1 MIGRIRLVRR
11 RGKRRRRGAG
21 IMYAMNPT
29 EYRGDEA
36 FAREQDAAD
45 PLARFRDRFH
55 IPRHAGHDAIYFAGN
70 SLGLQPK
77 SARAIVDQ
85 ELADWAELGID
96 AHFRGKRPW
105 YPYHEQLRE
114 PGARLVGALPHEVVW
129 MNGLTVN
136 LHLMMVSFYRPTR
149 ERHKILIEETAFPSD
164 TYAARTQLAWH
175 GFDPTEGLIRLCPRA
190 GEHALRIEDIEEVLE
205 REGRRIAVALLPG
218 VNYFTGQVFDIA
230 RLTKRAH
237 EHGCIAGWDLAHA
250 AGNVALKLHEWGVD
264 FAVWCSYKYLNAGP
278 GALAGCYVHERHAR
292 DTSLRRFGGWWG
304 NDPATRFRMHLE
316 PEFKPVPAAD
326 AWQLSNP
333 PILSAAPLVA
343 SLAIFDEATIPALRG
358 KSVRL
363 TGYLQY
369 LLDEMTTRRYEVITP
384 REPAERGC
392 QLSILV
398 HDHPRGLHEELVA
411 AGVVCDFR
419 EPNVVRVAPTPLYNT
434 FHDVWRFAD
443 VLKRHV

>member
-1 MIGRIRLVRR
+1 MRP
-11 RGKRRRRGAG
+11 
-21 IMYAMNPT
+21 MHEPPFQP
-29 EYRGDEA
+29 DEA
-36 FAREQDAAD
+36 FARSLDAAD
-45 PLARFRDRFH
+45 PLKQFRERFH
-55 IPRHAGHDAIYFAGN
+55 IPQHAGHDAIYFAGN
-70 SLGLQPK
+70 SLGCQPK
-77 SARAIVDQ
+77 AARAIVEQ
-85 ELADWAELGID
+85 ELKDWAELGVEG
-96 AHFRGKRPW
+96 HFKGKRPW

-114 PGARLVGALPHEVVW
+114 SGARLVGGLPHEVVW

-175 GFDPTEGLIRLCPRA
+175 GFDAGAGLVRLKPRS
-190 GEHALRIEDIEEVLE
+190 GEQALRIEDIEAAIE
-205 REGRRIAVALLPG
+205 REGKQIAVALLPG

-230 RLTKRAH
+230 RLTTLARKQ
-237 EHGCIAGWDLAHA
+237 GCVAGWDLAHA
-250 AGNVALKLHEWGVD
+250 AGNVELKLHEWGVD

-278 GALAGCYVHERHAR
+278 GALAGCFVHERHAR
-292 DTSLRRFGGWWG
+292 DTSLPRFGGWWG

-316 PEFKPVPAAD
+316 PEFKPVATAD

-343 SLAIFDEATIPALRG
+343 SLAIFDEATMPALRA
-358 KSVRL
+358 KSQRL
-363 TGYLQY
+363 TGYLQF
-369 LLDEMTTRRYEVITP
+369 LLDRLTSRRYEVITP
-384 REPAERGC
+384 REPGERGC
-392 QLSILV
+392 QLSIFV
-398 HDHPRGLHEELVA
+398 HEHPRKLHEELVA

-434 FHDVWRFAD
+434 FHDVWRFGE